1 MKTKKKQWKM
11 LFLLSLVLTCVLGL
25 NASADSGITI
35 DGSFYDWEN
44 ISHADIQADNS
55 YYSRVAVK
63 MDDEYLY
70 LHFVEQQYNQW
81 WSYINSTY
89 VNFTTQDG
97 TSNAL
102 QFGIQQTDGK
112 LTKLVVRLRNGYV
125 EVTSAEAYHYGVN
138 GLSGLGEWEAKIP
151 LKNIGKITSVSV
163 DLGNGIVYE
172 PTAEDMKLDQVTE
185 SGDDGEAYIPD
196 TEETED
202 SDSASGETGEAAST
216 IQIDGYF
223 DDWADKMHYLVINW
237 SMPQNQRNVYNC
249 RQFSALYDDENIYF
263 HVVMRKE
270 GNEEFQSNEYHME
283 ANGKEVIFVLRDKD
297 NKNITFPNGNRTAR
311 IQEVGVYYRQG
322 QAAGF
327 SDLTPIEN
335 SKAYLVV
342 KEGQPDEV
350 EFSIP
355 VSAFETVYG
364 TPVGDFTELTVWN
377 PNLMENQ
384 KLVIAGTSTAPW
396 VIAGIGAAIAVGGFV
411 LDSRKKKKAQLGE
424 S

>member
-1 MKTKKKQWKM
+1 MKRKKILWKP
-11 LFLLSLVLTCVLGL
+11 LFLLSIIMVCMLGL
-25 NASADSGITI
+25 NTFAESEITA
-35 DGSFYDWEN
+35 DGSFYDWDN
-44 ISHADIQADNS
+44 VSHVDIEADDS

-63 MDDEYLY
+63 MDEEYLY

-81 WSYINSTY
+81 YSYINSMV

-102 QFGIQQTDGK
+102 QFGTGETDGK
-112 LTKLVVRLRNGYV
+112 LTKLIVRLRNGYV
-125 EVTSAEAYHYGVN
+125 EVADATAYHYGTN

-151 LKNIGKITSVSV
+151 LKNIGKITSLNAE
-163 DLGNGIVYE
+163 LGNGIIYE
-172 PTAEDMKLDQVTE
+172 PTEEELKLDQKIEDKEDGDAFIPEQEEEKEDTD
-185 SGDDGEAYIPD
+185 SGKENA
-196 TEETED
+196 
-202 SDSASGETGEAAST
+202 AASS
-216 IQIDGYF
+216 IRIDGFF

-237 SMPQNQRNVYNC
+237 DMPQNQRTENNC

-263 HVVMRKE
+263 HVVMRKD

-297 NKNITFPNGNRTAR
+297 DRKITFPNGDRTSR
-311 IQEVGVYYRQG
+311 TQEAGVYYRQG

-327 SDLTPIEN
+327 PDLTPIEN

-342 KEGQPDEV
+342 KDGKPDEV
-350 EFSIP
+350 EFSVP

-364 TPVGDFTELTVWN
+364 KPVGEFTELTVWN

-384 KLVIAGTSTAPW
+384 KLTIAGTSTAPW
-396 VIAGIGAAIAVGGFV
+396 IIAGIGAVIAVGGFIV
-411 LDSRKKKKAQLGE
+411 YHRKKKKAQPGE

>member
-1 MKTKKKQWKM
+1 MKRKKRLWKP
-11 LFLLSLVLTCVLGL
+11 LLLLSIIMACMPGL
-25 NASADSGITI
+25 NAFAESNITA
-35 DGSFYDWEN
+35 DGSFYDWDDV
-44 ISHADIQADNS
+44 SHVDIKADNS

-63 MDDEYLY
+63 MDEEYLY

-81 WSYINSTY
+81 WSYINSMV

-102 QFGIQQTDGK
+102 QFGIGESDGK
-112 LTKLVVRLRNGYV
+112 LTKLIVRLRNGYV
-125 EVTSAEAYHYGVN
+125 EVKDATAYHYGVN

-151 LKNIGKITSVSV
+151 LKNIGKITSLNVE
-163 DLGNGIVYE
+163 LGNGVIYE
-172 PTAEDMKLDQVTE
+172 PTEEELKLDQKTE
-185 SGDDGEAYIPD
+185 DKDDGDVFIPGQDEEKED
-196 TEETED
+196 TD
-202 SDSASGETGEAAST
+202 SDKESAAASS
-216 IQIDGYF
+216 IRIDGFF

-237 SMPQNQRNVYNC
+237 NMPQNQRNENNC
-249 RQFSALYDDENIYF
+249 RQFSALYDDNNIYF
-263 HVVMRKE
+263 HVVMRKD

-297 NKNITFPNGNRTAR
+297 NKNITFPNGDRTNRT
-311 IQEVGVYYRQG
+311 QEIGVYYRQG

-342 KEGQPDEV
+342 KDGQPDEV

-364 TPVGDFTELTVWN
+364 KPVGEFTELTVWN
-377 PNLMENQ
+377 PNLMESQ
-384 KLVIAGTSTAPW
+384 KLTIAGTSTAPW
-396 VIAGIGAAIAVGGFV
+396 IIAGIGAVIAVGGFV
-411 LDSRKKKKAQLGE
+411 VYNRKKKKAQPGE